1 MPQRLPRVPDIADRL
16 PRLESLFSPD
26 ATPLTTSMA
35 DAPMPLRCLD
45 SFQPTRCEGLRSRER
60 LPNGAWRIAPGL
72 YEITMHSFCGMHASY
87 APHKALGYLP
97 APYKGRFANIFQKL
111 MQRYSERA
119 EIEQGDVQMLVWG
132 LLARV
137 KPSALRGPARAAAE
151 KLLTTDELRELEG
164 FGVDALR
171 DEVVRRLLPQVRD
184 ALRPLLEI
192 ENRVRQLLAEGVR
205 HYQELEQVV
214 MRPFDPKDKILVE
227 PHHWYWNPKGRYFLQ
242 FDPNGFSRTQIRIWV
257 PRPIE
262 ARYDAHGRI
271 ESLALAGQ
279 WRISVQYDD
288 TVEPWRCP
296 REPRWLA
303 YRFTTIRFE
312 RLDLG
317 QEHLAEV
324 NGWLFAT
331 EKRATT
337 SGGVRVASVKP
348 LLPSQRQPS
357 WIGRW
362 LDRLDEANQTR
373 REIESYQEWLRRTEH
388 IWRRQPSSESLLDRE
403 HYLHGIRDAIR
414 GTPAERVEW
423 IAETHQ
429 NAAEALGEAIIVLD
443 RLPTESY
450 AEYEPT
456 GYLATPGSSGGQRL
470 LVSGR
475 VGS

>member
-1 MPQRLPRVPDIADRL
+1 
-16 PRLESLFSPD
+16 
-26 ATPLTTSMA
+26 
-35 DAPMPLRCLD
+35 
-45 SFQPTRCEGLRSRER
+45 
-60 LPNGAWRIAPGL
+60 
-72 YEITMHSFCGMHASY
+72 
-87 APHKALGYLP
+87 
-97 APYKGRFANIFQKL
+97 
-111 MQRYSERA
+111 MQRYADRA
-119 EIEQGDVQMLVWG
+119 DIEQGDVQMLVWG
-132 LLARV
+132 LLSRV

-227 PHHWYWNPKGRYFLQ
+227 PRHWYWYPKGRYFLQ

-348 LLPSQRQPS
+348 LLPFQREPS
-357 WIGRW
+357 WIGA
-362 LDRLDEANQTR
+362 LDRSSR
-373 REIESYQEWLRRTEH
+373 RGE
-388 IWRRQPSSESLLDRE
+388 P
-403 HYLHGIRDAIR
+403 DAPR
-414 GTPAERVEW
+414 NRVVSGV
-423 IAETHQ
+423 AETHR
-429 NAAEALGEAIIVLD
+429 A
-443 RLPTESY
+443 
-450 AEYEPT
+450 
-456 GYLATPGSSGGQRL
+456 YLAQATVFRVAARPPTLPSRHSRRHSRHSCRAHRMDCRNPPERRGGAGGGDCCAGSAPD
-470 LVSGR
+470 R
-475 VGS
+475 VVCGV